1 MATRACRST
10 PASPAPK
17 LTVVSVY
24 ADLIRYRELFG
35 SLFRRDLRARY
46 KGTVFGVAW
55 SLANPLLLM
64 AIYVL
69 VFSLLWKVTSIDR
82 YPLFLLCGLSVW
94 IFVSSS
100 LTGAARSMLD
110 YAELIKKVR
119 FPRQLVAFSVVATQL
134 VPFAAML
141 AGLIVVDAIVLERTR
156 DTVLLSIPVAA
167 GIVVL
172 AAGMSLAIASAN
184 VVLRDVEHLLAALLL
199 PWFFLTPILYSL
211 EELPGGFG
219 DYDTVVDVLR
229 WVNPLTPPIYAL
241 RDPLFY
247 GEVPA
252 AGDVIYLAV
261 AAFVSLAVG
270 ALVFSRVDDRIAV
283 EL

>member
-1 MATRACRST
+1 MD
-10 PASPAPK
+10 
-17 LTVVSVY
+17 VY
-24 ADLIRYRELFG
+24 ADLFRYRELFG

-46 KGTVFGVAW
+46 KGTIFGVAW
-55 SLANPLLLM
+55 SLVNPLMLA

-69 VFSLLWKVTSIDR
+69 VFSLLWEVTSIDH
-82 YPLFLLCGLSVW
+82 YPLFLLCGLSMW
-94 IFVSSS
+94 LFVSSS

-134 VPFAAML
+134 VPFAVLL
-141 AGLIVVDAIVLERTR
+141 AGLIVVDAIVIPETR
-156 DTVLLSIPVAA
+156 DTVLLSIPIAL
-167 GIVVL
+167 GIVALTCGIAL
-172 AAGMSLAIASAN
+172 AVASAN
-184 VVLRDVEHLLAALLL
+184 VVFRDVEHLLAALLL

-211 EELPGGFG
+211 EELPGGLE
-219 DYDTVVDVLR
+219 DYDVVVDLLR
-229 WVNPLTPPIYAL
+229 WANPLTPPLYAL

-252 AGDVIYLAV
+252 AGDVTYLVV
-261 AAFVSLAVG
+261 AAVVSLAVG
-270 ALVFSRVDDRIAV
+270 ALVFMRMDDRIAV

>member
-1 MATRACRST
+1 MHV
-10 PASPAPK
+10 SPVPR
-17 LTVVSVY
+17 LTAVSVY

-35 SLFRRDLRARY
+35 SLFRRDLQARY
-46 KGTVFGVAW
+46 KGTIFGVAW

-69 VFSLLWKVTSIDR
+69 VFSLLWKVTSIDH

-134 VPFAAML
+134 VPFVVML
-141 AGLIVVDAIVLERTR
+141 AVLIVVDAIVIEEAR
-156 DTVLLSIPVAA
+156 DTVLLAVPIAA
-167 GIVVL
+167 LIVVL
-172 AAGMSLAIASAN
+172 VTGVALAVASAN
-184 VVLRDVEHLLAALLL
+184 VVFRDVEHLLAALLL
-199 PWFFLTPILYSL
+199 PWFFLTPILYEL
-211 EELPGGFG
+211 EQLPGSL
-219 DYDTVVDVLR
+219 DQYELVADILR
-229 WVNPLTPPIYAL
+229 WGNFLTPPIYAL
-241 RDPLFY
+241 RDPLFF
-247 GEVPA
+247 GELPNA
-252 AGDVIYLAV
+252 ADVVYLAV
-261 AAFVSLAVG
+261 AAVAALALG
-270 ALVFSRVDDRIAV
+270 AFVFSRVDDRIAV

>member
-1 MATRACRST
+1 M
-10 PASPAPK
+10 
-17 LTVVSVY
+17 TVYS
-24 ADLIRYRELFG
+24 DLLRYRELFA

-55 SLANPLLLM
+55 SLVNPLLLM

-69 VFSLLWKVTSIDR
+69 VFSLLWDVTTIDH
-82 YPLFLLCGLSVW
+82 YPLYLLCGLAVW

-100 LTGAARSMLD
+100 LSGSARSMLD

-119 FPRQLVAFSVVATQL
+119 FPRQLVALSQVATQL
-134 VPFAAML
+134 VPFAVML
-141 AGLIVVDAIVLERTR
+141 AILIVVNAIVLPETR

-167 GIVVL
+167 GIVALVAGL
-172 AAGMSLAIASAN
+172 ALAVASAN
-184 VVLRDVEHLLAALLL
+184 VVFRDVEHLVGAALL

-211 EELPGGFG
+211 EELPGGIE
-219 DYDTVVDVLR
+219 DYPVVVDLLR
-229 WVNPLTPPIYAL
+229 WANPLTPPLYAL

-247 GEVPA
+247 GVVPGA
-252 AGDVIYLAV
+252 TDVLYLVGV
-261 AAFVSLAVG
+261 ALASLALG
-270 ALVFSRVDDRIAV
+270 AWVFLRVDDRIAV

>member
-1 MATRACRST
+1 
-10 PASPAPK
+10 
-17 LTVVSVY
+17 VSVY
-24 ADLIRYRELFG
+24 ADIVRYRELFS

-46 KGTVFGVAW
+46 KGTIFGVAW
-55 SLANPLLLM
+55 SLVNPLMLA

-69 VFSLLWKVTSIDR
+69 VFSLLWEVTSIDH

-94 IFVSSS
+94 LFVSSS

-134 VPFAAML
+134 VPFVVLL
-141 AGLIVVDAIVLERTR
+141 AGLIVVDAIVIPETR
-156 DTVLLSIPVAA
+156 DTVLLSIPIAV

-172 AAGMSLAIASAN
+172 ASGLALAVASAN
-184 VVLRDVEHLLAALLL
+184 VVFRDVEHLLAALLL

-211 EELPGGFG
+211 EELPGGLE
-219 DYDTVVDVLR
+219 DYVVVVDLLR
-229 WVNPLTPPIYAL
+229 WANPLTPPLYAL

-252 AGDVIYLAV
+252 AADILYLVV
-261 AAFVSLAVG
+261 AAVVSLGVG
-270 ALVFSRVDDRIAV
+270 AFVFTRVDDRIAV

>member
-1 MATRACRST
+1 
-10 PASPAPK
+10 
-17 LTVVSVY
+17 VDVY
-24 ADLIRYRELFG
+24 ADLFRYRELFG

-46 KGTVFGVAW
+46 KGTIFGVAW
-55 SLANPLLLM
+55 SLVNPLMLA

-69 VFSLLWKVTSIDR
+69 VFSLLWEVTSIDH
-82 YPLFLLCGLSVW
+82 YPLFLLCGLSMW
-94 IFVSSS
+94 LFVSSS

-134 VPFAAML
+134 VPFAVLL
-141 AGLIVVDAIVLERTR
+141 AGLIVVDAIVIPETR
-156 DTVLLSIPVAA
+156 DTVLLSIPIAL
-167 GIVVL
+167 GIVALTCGIAL
-172 AAGMSLAIASAN
+172 AVASAN
-184 VVLRDVEHLLAALLL
+184 VVFRDVEHLLAALLL

-211 EELPGGFG
+211 EELPGGLE
-219 DYDTVVDVLR
+219 DYDVVVDLLR
-229 WVNPLTPPIYAL
+229 WANPLTPPLYAL

-252 AGDVIYLAV
+252 AGDVTYLVV
-261 AAFVSLAVG
+261 AAVVSLAVG
-270 ALVFSRVDDRIAV
+270 ALVFMRMDDRIAV

>member
-1 MATRACRST
+1 M
-10 PASPAPK
+10 PARVGPR
-17 LTVVSVY
+17 LVVVSVY

-46 KGTVFGVAW
+46 KGTIFGVAW

-69 VFSLLWKVTSIDR
+69 VFSLLWKVTSIDH
-82 YPLFLLCGLSVW
+82 YPLFLLCGLCVW

-100 LTGAARSMLD
+100 LTGAARSMID

-141 AGLIVVDAIVLERTR
+141 GGLIVVDAIVLERTR
-156 DTVLLSIPVAA
+156 DTVLLSIPIAA
-167 GIVVL
+167 GIVAL

-184 VVLRDVEHLLAALLL
+184 VVFRDVEHLFGCAPAAVVLPHADSLLAGRATRRCRQVRHGRRRAALGQPADAADLRAARSALL
-199 PWFFLTPILYSL
+199 
-211 EELPGGFG
+211 
-219 DYDTVVDVLR
+219 R
-229 WVNPLTPPIYAL
+229 
-241 RDPLFY
+241 
-247 GEVPA
+247 
-252 AGDVIYLAV
+252 
-261 AAFVSLAVG
+261 
-270 ALVFSRVDDRIAV
+270 
-283 EL
+283 